1 MDGPPAQSLGV
12 EPLDPDIISLPP
24 RNVKEPMIT
33 RELIFNV
40 LISSAI
46 IIIGTM
52 FVFIKEV
59 NLFTLNWIELNL
71 FNFDF
76 FVIKFYYFR

>member
-33 RELIFNV
+33 KELIFSV
-40 LISSAI
+40 LISSLI
-46 IIIGTM
+46 IIVGTM

-59 NLFTLNWIELNL
+59 IL
-71 FNFDF
+71 
-76 FVIKFYYFR
+76 VI